1 MAGGGGGGSETVE
14 SIPDWYKPYIEK
26 AAGTAVT
33 AYDQGQLGRVAGFN
47 PLQQQAIG
55 AQVTAAN
62 QGVGNYNAAAAG
74 ANQVGGIA
82 QHGYNTNITGPSAA
96 TEGIKQNAIAQAQ
109 RAWAP
114 TGANLASR
122 GQIGGA
128 RAQLLQNDRDANLA
142 NTLSGLDYQDYNNR
156 QQASG
161 QAAQASIGNA
171 ASLNQLAQQPSDAL
185 GAAGAAGQAQE
196 QAQLD
201 APYTGLAQLGSLLS
215 GAPTPTQQQ
224 KMGSGGK

>member
-1 MAGGGGGGSETVE
+1 MSGGGGGGGTVE

-47 PLQQQAIG
+47 PLQEQALG
-55 AQVTAAN
+55 AQVNAAN

-74 ANQVGGIA
+74 ANQIGGIA
-82 QHGYNTNITGPSAA
+82 QHGYNTNITGPSSA
-96 TEGIKQNAIAQAQ
+96 TEGIKRNAISQAQ

-114 TGANLASR
+114 TGDNLAKR
-122 GQIGGA
+122 GQVGGA
-128 RAQLLQNDRDANLA
+128 RSQLLKQERDANLA
-142 NTLSGLDYQDYNNR
+142 NTLSGIDYQDFQNR

-161 QAAQASIGNA
+161 AAAQASIGNA
-171 ASLNQLAQQPSDAL
+171 GALNQLAQQPSDAL
-185 GAAGAAGQAQE
+185 GAAGQAAQAQQ

-224 KMGSGGK
+224 KAGGK